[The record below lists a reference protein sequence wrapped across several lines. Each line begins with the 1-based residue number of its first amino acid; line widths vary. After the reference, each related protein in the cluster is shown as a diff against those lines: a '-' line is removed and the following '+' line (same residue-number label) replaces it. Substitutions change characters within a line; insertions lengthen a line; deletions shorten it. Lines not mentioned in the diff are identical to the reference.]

1 MAVTFHFWG
10 CTELAQSLGALADSE
25 RELRERL
32 EQAPHDSLLYHTART
47 LLRRRAA
54 PLAWPNDFAHWAAD
68 DLDDPELAERLAFGT
83 PFDFPTVEDYRE
95 HLLGVLDDHLA
106 RLSPRPRTTPLRP
119 FRFLRGH
126 LAAVPIGLEASDLRG
141 FRAAL
146 AEADE
151 SSVYFHAVE
160 ALGRGVDRR
169 GDFAS
174 YVEDVLG
181 SPAAAAALQAPDPFV
196 LGLGRARALM
206 LEGLDAVLGATT

>member
-1 MAVTFHFWG
+1 MSTNFRFWG
-10 CTELAQSLGALADSE
+10 CTELAQSLGALASSE
-25 RELRERL
+25 RELLERL

-54 PLAWPNDFAHWAAD
+54 PLAWPNDFANWAAD
-68 DLDDPELAERLAFGT
+68 DLHDPELAERLAFGT
-83 PFDFPTVEDYRE
+83 PFDFPSVEAYRE
-95 HLLGVLDDHLA
+95 HLVGVLDDHLS
-106 RLSPRPRTTPLRP
+106 RLSPRTRSTPLRP

-126 LAAVPIGLEASDLRG
+126 LAAVPIGLEASDLAG

-160 ALGRGVDRR
+160 SLGRGVDRR
-169 GDFAS
+169 GDFAA

-181 SPAAAAALQAPDPFV
+181 ESAAAAALRAPDPFV
-196 LGLGRARALM
+196 LGLGGARARM
-206 LEGLDAVLGATT
+206 LDGLDRLLGKAA